1 MDQNNAEEKHNR
13 QGDGP
18 VETVWFYQRL
28 ANEGLICAQYVN
40 TFGQYL
46 SITFNI
52 YTDGRT
58 NYSGLD
64 PREFVEILNTAEH
77 VCDINLIVLPI
88 EINFVEGKWDPKT
101 GKELKPEIIK
111 THQNILLCQ
120 KQKGRWEIE
129 RFEPFGNT
137 YYGWDYINMVLIH
150 LGNALNNNFIFSA
163 NEGQFQ
169 DWDEDFCQNISL
181 NYAILRKN
189 RPDAN
194 KNYLKE
200 EAARQCRL

>member
-1 MDQNNAEEKHNR
+1 MN
-13 QGDGP
+13 GP
-18 VETVWFYQRL
+18 VETVQFYQKL
-28 ANEGLICAQYVN
+28 VNEGLICAQYVN
-40 TFGQYL
+40 TFGPYL

-77 VCDINLIVLPI
+77 VCGINLIVLPI
-88 EINFVEGKWDPKT
+88 EINFVEGKGDPKT

-111 THQNILLCQ
+111 THHNILLCQ

-129 RFEPFGNT
+129 RFEPFGNR
-137 YYGWDYINMVLIH
+137 YHGWDYINTILIQ
-150 LGNALNNNFIFSA
+150 LGNSLNHSFIFLA
-163 NEGQFQ
+163 NERQFQ
-169 DWDEDFCQNISL
+169 NWDEDFCQNISL

-189 RPDAN
+189 HPGA
-194 KNYLKE
+194 KKMLKRGRGE
-200 EAARQCRL
+200 SPRSGVTE